1 MIYAL
6 SEMIKNLNITK
17 DILQNKIK
25 NELNEQKILKV
36 LYYDILN
43 AVSLNIE
50 KSPNPDFIR
59 LYLQTTNSLYGY
71 CKSYVVWYV
80 SKKDNSL
87 IRAENRDVIT
97 LPDNNLYYLDKFAQ
111 NVKIFKIYKNNGKY
125 FIYLEA
131 GKPIYFEMYKGF

>member
-1 MIYAL
+1 MKKAFTLIELLISIAIFSIMIYAL

-59 LYLQTTNSLYGY
+59 
-71 CKSYVVWYV
+71 
-80 SKKDNSL
+80 
-87 IRAENRDVIT
+87 
-97 LPDNNLYYLDKFAQ
+97 
-111 NVKIFKIYKNNGKY
+111 
-125 FIYLEA
+125 
-131 GKPIYFEMYKGF
+131 